1 MAMEYGYGPPTELA
15 AIIIEKRKKKKE
27 KRKKKRKKQELG
39 PGWRVNA
46 SSTGSRRYDIFRSGL
61 G

>member
-27 KRKKKRKKQELG
+27 KKETRTWTRLAGECF
-39 PGWRVNA
+39 VNW
-46 SSTGSRRYDIFRSGL
+46 FEKV
-61 G
+61 